1 MIPTGSISSA
11 RSTSPRIRTLTTND
25 MIHRSS
31 TSSYNMPNST
41 NPAITAYRVYHMG
54 QTKLDIECRRQTPD
68 LHKIVAH
75 ASIVDSVRRWSRD
88 IAEPSETVLVDSS
101 SDEDSDPYE
110 DGFEDDDDKEEDPV
124 RAGDVAIFD
133 CDVGV
138 DAEDEDH
145 HVINSQQTQ
154 TKSFEI
160 NAGIVQH
167 VENKTI
173 SRTPLSPK
181 RRPPPPPSSKYEF
194 KDQSW
199 RQNRPIMV
207 SETAIEVDE
216 DD

>member
-1 MIPTGSISSA
+1 
-11 RSTSPRIRTLTTND
+11 

-31 TSSYNMPNST
+31 TSSYNMPNPT

-54 QTKLDIECRRQTPD
+54 QAKLDNECRRQTPD

-110 DGFEDDDDKEEDPV
+110 DGFEDDDDKEEEDPV

-133 CDVGV
+133 CDADV
-138 DAEDEDH
+138 DADDEDH
-145 HVINSQQTQ
+145 PVINSQQPQ
-154 TKSFEI
+154 TKSFGI